1 MNLRFVFALS
11 ACLVFWMKASAN
23 NIMVSNV
30 TTSQLNGA
38 VRISFDISWE
48 NSWRVSSTNNYD
60 GAWVFLKFK
69 DNDGSWNPLPFT
81 GTNISAPAGFTVTA
95 SSNSANN
102 IMGLFIHRSANGFG
116 TANAVGVKAGIQSY
130 PGVYDVKVFA
140 LEMVYV
146 PQGGFYVGNQ
156 GESGSNF
163 RDGSTVN
170 NFQVTGN
177 GSTIN
182 YGTTA
187 GKLNDSLGTSFTGN
201 LNGFPAGYNAF
212 WIMKY
217 ELSMGAYRDYL
228 NTLNYTQ
235 QTERLYSATPPNSAK
250 GTLLTVGFPPL
261 VVRGRLEIETPG
273 DGLKPAVIGCD
284 YDNDDIFNEAT
295 DGEGIAMG
303 FLNWTDVASY
313 LDWACLRPMTEFE
326 FEKAARG
333 PAPGTTGEFAWGTD
347 KIASSTDYILANAGL
362 NNESVSNS
370 SSIAGNAVYDLNNP
384 GGVVRNGIFATAYS
398 TRVSSG
404 AGYYGA
410 MELAGNLIEYCVTS
424 ANAAGRSYTGK
435 HGDGVLDNSGCAN
448 VDYWP
453 GIGQA
458 STSSFPLQPYNG
470 VMGVTAVVGVMTR
483 GGSYL
488 STSTNLKIGTR
499 TTPLARILSNSIKTN
514 DAGIRGVRDAN

>member
-1 MNLRFVFALS
+1 MNVRFAFAVS
-11 ACLVFWMKASAN
+11 ACLIFCMKASAN

-30 TTSQLNGA
+30 TTSQLNGT

-81 GTNISAPAGFTVTA
+81 GANIVAPAGFTVTA
-95 SSNSANN
+95 SANSANN
-102 IMGLFIHRSANGFG
+102 YMGLFIHRSSNGFG

-130 PGVYDVKVFA
+130 PGLYDVKVFA

-146 PQGGFYVGNQ
+146 PQGSFYVGNQ
-156 GESGSNF
+156 GESANNF

-170 NFQVTGN
+170 NYQVTGN

-187 GKLNDSLGTSFTGN
+187 GKLNDALETSFTGN
-201 LNGFPAGYNAF
+201 LNGFPVGFGAF

-228 NTLNYTQ
+228 NTLKYTQ
-235 QTERLYSATPPNSAK
+235 QVSRLYSTTPPNSAK
-250 GTLLTVGFPPL
+250 GTLLTPGI
-261 VVRGRLEIETPG
+261 RGRLEIETPG
-273 DGLKPAVIGCD
+273 DGTKPAVIGCD
-284 YDNDDIFNEAT
+284 YDNDDIFNEAA

-303 FLNWTDVASY
+303 FLNWTDIASY

-326 FEKAARG
+326 FEKAAPG
-333 PAPGTTGEFAWGTD
+333 PAPGITGEFAWGTAD
-347 KIASSTDYILANAGL
+347 IASSTDYIIANAGL
-362 NNESVSNS
+362 NNESVSNAS
-370 SSIAGNAVYDLNNP
+370 SVAGNAVYDLNYP
-384 GGVVRNGIFATAYS
+384 GGAVRNGIFATAYS

-410 MELAGNLIEYCVTS
+410 MELSGNMVEFCVTS
-424 ANAAGRSYTGK
+424 ANPAGRSFTGK

-453 GIGQA
+453 GLGGYYI
-458 STSSFPLQPYNG
+458 STTPMPAYDGGF
-470 VMGVTAVVGVMTR
+470 GVTAVAGVMKK
-483 GGSYL
+483 GGGYSGF
-488 STSTNLKIGTR
+488 TSSATNLKIGTR
-499 TTPLARILSNSIKTN
+499 LTPLSSLLNNSTKTN
-514 DAGIRGVRDAN
+514 EAGIRGVRDAN